1 MLEFLQRLFDSTFM
15 PHGHCYLWKPGLVW
29 LHAGSDAAIALAYFT
44 IPVLL
49 IWFVRRRS
57 DLAFKWMFVLFG
69 LFIFLCGVTHVMGI
83 WTIWNGTYWAEGA
96 LKLSTG
102 VISVATAILLVPLVP
117 KALQL
122 PAPSELK
129 RANEVLQ
136 KRTEELQERGEQV
149 RELATRLAR
158 AEREERHRISLVLH
172 DDLQQRLYA
181 IDMKM
186 NMLKAQY
193 DGDNQAGFDEQ
204 VDEVLNFVDEA
215 IGVTR
220 RLSTH
225 LSPPVLENEG
235 LREAVGWL
243 ASEMKRMHG
252 LAVEIEVE
260 DDEAEGVQ
268 TEGKER
274 MTDEDLR
281 VLLFQVIRELLFNVV
296 KHAGVDAARVNIR
309 HSEEAI
315 RIRVSDEGQGF
326 DPDRAVPQDSE
337 AFGLADARKRLQ
349 LVDGTLEIESAPG
362 EGTRVAVQVPTSPVE
377 LYP

>member
-15 PHGHCYLWKPGLVW
+15 PHGHCYLWKPGLMW
-29 LHAGSDAAIALAYFT
+29 LHAASDAAIALAYFM
-44 IPVLL
+44 IPGLL
-49 IWFVRRRS
+49 IWFVRRRT

-69 LFIFLCGVTHVMGI
+69 LFIFSCGVTHVMGI

-96 LKLSTG
+96 VKLTTG
-102 VISVATAILLVPLVP
+102 VISVATAVLLIPLVP

-129 RANEVLQ
+129 RANEALQKRTIELQ

-158 AEREERHRISLVLH
+158 AEREERHRISLALH

-186 NMLKAQY
+186 SMLKAQY
-193 DGDNQAGFDEQ
+193 DGDNQTGFNEQ
-204 VDEVLNFVDEA
+204 VDEVLSFVDEA

-235 LREAVGWL
+235 LQEAVGWL

-252 LAVEIEVE
+252 LTVEIEADGE
-260 DDEAEGVQ
+260 
-268 TEGKER
+268 ER
-274 MTDEDLR
+274 VTDEDLR
-281 VLLFQVIRELLFNVV
+281 VLLFQVVRELLFNVV
-296 KHAGVDAARVNIR
+296 KHAGVDAAHVYIR

-315 RIRVSDEGQGF
+315 RIRVSDKGQGF
-326 DPDRAVPQDSE
+326 NPDRAVPQDSE

-349 LVDGTLEIESAPG
+349 LVDGALEIESAPG
-362 EGTRVAVQVPTSPVE
+362 EGTRVAVHVPTGPVG
-377 LYP
+377 LYL